1 MTRHFLSL
9 LDIDAAGLQNLFE
22 IADELRADRTIRPLA
37 GTTSV
42 LIFQKPSLRTRVSF
56 EVGITELGGSSL
68 FMSQEAV
75 GIGTRESAADV
86 ARVLSRYSSGMI
98 IARLFDH
105 AVIEELAAYA
115 SVPVVNALTD
125 LSHPCQILADLY
137 TMRAHGKLRPGSRVV
152 FVGDGNNVVNSW
164 LEAAMLYPL
173 DFVVAAPAGFEPDPL
188 LVERARNAGVG
199 SITIT
204 NDPRQAAAGA
214 DVLYT
219 DVWTS
224 MGQEARKQERIA
236 AFEGF
241 QVNED
246 LLALCAP
253 DAVVMHCLPA
263 HRGEEV
269 SAGILDGPHSI
280 VFDQAESR
288 LHIQKAVLAQ
298 LAWNMEAQGRP
309 GKKESRIIAVNTRRR
324 PLPLLAKQG

>member
-9 LDIDAAGLQNLFE
+9 LDIDPAGLQSLFE
-22 IADELRADRTIRPLA
+22 IADQLRVDRSIQPLA
-37 GTTSV
+37 GTTSA

-56 EVGITELGGSSL
+56 EVGIAELGGNSL

-86 ARVLSRYSSGMI
+86 ARVLSRYTGMI

-105 AVIEELAAYA
+105 AVIEELAAYS

-125 LSHPCQILADLY
+125 LSHPCQIMADLY
-137 TMRAHGKLRPGSRVV
+137 TLRAHGKLRPGCRIV

-164 LEAAMLYPL
+164 LEAAMLFPL
-173 DFVVAAPAGFEPDPL
+173 DFVVAAPAGFEPDPV
-188 LVERARNAGVG
+188 LVERARNAGVS

-204 NDPRQAAAGA
+204 NDPREAAVGA

-224 MGQEARKQERIA
+224 MGQEEEAEARLA
-236 AFEGF
+236 AFDGF
-241 QVNED
+241 QVNEQ
-246 LLALCAP
+246 LLALSAP
-253 DAVVMHCLPA
+253 DAAVMHCLPA
-263 HRGEEV
+263 HRGQEV

-288 LHIQKAVLAQ
+288 LHIQKAVLAR
-298 LAWNMEAQGRP
+298 LVWSAEEQGRTE
-309 GKKESRIIAVNTRRR
+309 KKGNKIIAVNTRRR
-324 PLPLLAKQG
+324 PVLPLLAKQG